1 MSRERAIREAQ
12 RFASQAV
19 MPFLGGHGA
28 FLINREDC
36 EHRVKYHGSHTAS
49 VDEIQ
54 AAVTERLSAEQ
65 RISLYA
71 HMPICRYRCRFCH
84 YPVVVE
90 ANPDRSPA
98 KISDFVGRLIDEA
111 SILGTY
117 FPSLPEK
124 EVSSLYLGGGT
135 PMLMSEHGLRILIGD
150 LPQQFGI
157 TDQTEISIE
166 GTPETYTPE
175 KIILLRE
182 LGINRV
188 SVGVQTT
195 NDAILAL
202 QNRHHTT
209 DQSED
214 TVRQLVQAGVPEVNV
229 DLIYGFP
236 GQSFEQFYDDL
247 RWTVRLNPSAI
258 TIYRLRVHRD
268 DEMKTATAVEFAR
281 SPEIFPGLESLYGMQ
296 YLAKQVLTEAGY
308 VEGPSGWFTRS
319 GSSPQVYRDR
329 WTDQIPL
336 FGLGWNTYS
345 YSSRYE
351 FYNLK
356 DVGEHRKA
364 VQEQRLPIQGGA
376 IYDETEQALRWIFFQ
391 LKSRFA
397 VSLADCEARF
407 GEEVPN
413 PIVNLLLQLQQ
424 EGLATTR
431 QEGWYLTELGQVLVE
446 EIIK

>member
-1 MSRERAIREAQ
+1 MSRERAIQEAQ
-12 RFASQAV
+12 RFASQVV

-28 FLINREDC
+28 FLINRADC
-36 EHRVKYHGSHTAS
+36 EHRVKYHGSHAAS
-49 VDEIQ
+49 VEEIQ
-54 AAVTERLSAEQ
+54 AAVAERLSAEQ

-71 HMPICRYRCRFCH
+71 HMPICKYRCRFCH

-90 ANPDRSPA
+90 ANRDRSAA
-98 KISDFVGRLIDEA
+98 KVSNFVGRLIDEA
-111 SILGTY
+111 SILGAH
-117 FPSLPEK
+117 FPILPEK

-135 PMLMSEHGLRILIGD
+135 PMLMSEHDLCMLIAQ
-150 LPQQFGI
+150 LSQQFGI
-157 TDQTEISIE
+157 TNQTEISIE

-175 KIILLRE
+175 KITLLRE
-182 LGINRV
+182 LGITRV

-195 NDAILAL
+195 NDGILAL

-209 DQSED
+209 VQSED
-214 TVRQLVQAGVPEVNV
+214 AVKRLVQADIPHVNV

-247 RWTVRLNPSAI
+247 QWAIHLNPSAI

-268 DEMKTATAVEFAR
+268 DEMKTATAIEFAR

-308 VEGPSGWFTRS
+308 VEGPSGWFTLS
-319 GSSPQVYRDR
+319 GSSPQVYHDR

-336 FGLGWNTYS
+336 FGLGWHTYS
-345 YSSRYE
+345 YSSTYE

-356 DVGEHRKA
+356 EMGAHRRA
-364 VQEQRLPIQGGA
+364 IQEQRLPIQGGA
-376 IYDETEQALRWIFFQ
+376 IYDETEQALRWVFFQ
-391 LKSRFA
+391 LKSRFG
-397 VSLADCEARF
+397 VSLANSEARF

-424 EGLATTR
+424 AGLATTS
-431 QEGWYLTELGQVLVE
+431 QEGWHLTELGQMLVE